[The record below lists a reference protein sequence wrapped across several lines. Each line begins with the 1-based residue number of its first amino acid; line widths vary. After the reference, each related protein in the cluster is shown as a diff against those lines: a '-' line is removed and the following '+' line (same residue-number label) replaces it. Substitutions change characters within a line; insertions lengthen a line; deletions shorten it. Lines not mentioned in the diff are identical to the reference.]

1 MKFILV
7 KWMISGDTLFRK
19 PLSVLLSISLC
30 IYPVCPQTWG
40 HDEAPC
46 SPQTGFGGDGIGWR
60 KGVESTRNHGFF
72 CCFLLVFLPRV
83 STITYGCSMLFLC
96 LSPSTNLATVA
107 TWIVDEELVLTWQH
121 RHVENQLVVDDCCSI
136 LGWCGIWKWFVGC
149 IFSGSLILNRQCIK
163 QIISIS

>member
-7 KWMISGDTLFRK
+7 KWMISGDTLVRK

-30 IYPVCPQTWG
+30 IYPYVFRPEVMMKRPAARKQALEVMG
-40 HDEAPC
+40 V
-46 SPQTGFGGDGIGWR
+46 GWR
-60 KGVESTRNHGFF
+60 KIPESTRNHGFLF
-72 CCFLLVFLPRV
+72 GFLLVFLPRV
-83 STITYGCSMLFLC
+83 STITFGCCMLFLC

-136 LGWCGIWKWFVGC
+136 LGCGILK
-149 IFSGSLILNRQCIK
+149 
-163 QIISIS
+163 